1 MADTGDDFESES
13 FGELWKAVFE
23 TYYDAF
29 YNEILADKLINRWQI
44 VDDSSKI
51 LVAATASGSA
61 ISGWAL
67 WNEPAYRRIW
77 VLIAG
82 TSAVLGIIHG
92 SLGVAH
98 RLKDWGE
105 IKRTFAGLRI
115 NLETLQY
122 RMKFDFKATNREF
135 KREFIKYRRQYANA
149 VQSLKNDVM
158 LRRGLEVVSQKELDR
173 KLDQDQKGI

>member
-1 MADTGDDFESES
+1 
-13 FGELWKAVFE
+13 
-23 TYYDAF
+23 
-29 YNEILADKLINRWQI
+29 
-44 VDDSSKI
+44 
-51 LVAATASGSA
+51 
-61 ISGWAL
+61 
-67 WNEPAYRRIW
+67 
-77 VLIAG
+77 
-82 TSAVLGIIHG
+82 
-92 SLGVAH
+92 LGVAH